1 MITRIL
7 VVLNVLGFLWEI
19 HAGGFGVVSGNF
31 PNHPTQIDDG
41 TLAPVQVLVYHQY
54 YRIFSAAFL
63 HGSIIHLGVNMLSLY
78 WLGRFI
84 ELVLRP
90 LRMTIVYFLS
100 LIASGV
106 SIVLFSAPNIPTLGA
121 SGAIFGLFGALFA
134 IGLKLGDQGR
144 DLVRSNVG
152 ILVLN
157 LVWSF
162 SFPGISWQ
170 AHIGG
175 LIAGFIVTWII
186 FAPPRPVLTQV
197 YDPASGAQY
206 ESHVEMPHDRD

>member
-7 VVLNVLGFLWEI
+7 VALNVLGFLWELRVGG
-19 HAGGFGVVSGNF
+19 AGVLSGAIPDNS
-31 PNHPTQIDDG
+31 PIWDG
-41 TLAPVQVLVYHQY
+41 TLAPVQVQIAHQY
-54 YRIFSAAFL
+54 YRLVSAGFL

-90 LRMTIVYFLS
+90 FRMTVVYFVS
-100 LIASGV
+100 LLAS
-106 SIVLFSAPNIPTLGA
+106 SISVVLFSAPNAATLGA

-134 IGLKLGDQGR
+134 IGLKLGDRGR
-144 DLVRSNVG
+144 DLVRSNIG
-152 ILVLN
+152 ILLLN

-170 AHIGG
+170 AHVGG
-175 LIAGFIVTWII
+175 LIAGFLLTYVI
-186 FAPPRPVLTQV
+186 FYPPRPVMTRA
-197 YDPASGAQY
+197 YDASTGAEY
-206 ESHVEMPHDRD
+206 ESRVEMPDERD